1 MRKNHSLNFLGLPP
15 FLWFIFFL
23 LLPLVLVVITSLMTR
38 GTYGNLVWIFSGQSY
53 TRVFDF
59 RYLDI
64 LLKSLK
70 LAVFT
75 TLMCLGLGYPIAWA
89 IATSSARWKNRFLI
103 LIAIPFFMNLVIRV
117 FSLRLL
123 FGFEGPV
130 AKLLELLNITVDPY
144 ALSQNLVLVF
154 YGMIVTY
161 LPYMVFPLYAALEKF
176 DFNMVEA
183 CIDLGGNSW
192 NVFTKLLWPN
202 TKAAVA
208 SGALLVFVPSL
219 GEFVIPDLL
228 GGAKNMLIG
237 NLITEQFLK
246 SRDWPFGAALS
257 IVLMLVLTGISY
269 LIYSWGQKKAWKN

>member
-1 MRKNHSLNFLGLPP
+1 MKKNQSLSFLGFPP
-15 FLWFIFFL
+15 LLWFVFFL
-23 LLPLVLVVITSLMTR
+23 LLPLGLVVITSLMTR
-38 GTYGNLVWIFSGQSY
+38 GTYGNLVWSFSGQSY
-53 TRVFDF
+53 LRVFDL

-64 LLKSLK
+64 LFKSLK
-70 LAVFT
+70 LAGLT
-75 TLMCLGLGYPIAWA
+75 TIMCLTLGYPIAWA
-89 IATSSARWKNRFLI
+89 IATSPQKWKNRFLV
-103 LIAIPFFMNLVIRV
+103 LVAIPFFMNLVIRI

-130 AKLLELLNITVDPY
+130 AKVLEALSITHDPY
-144 ALSQNLVLVF
+144 ALSQNQILVF

-161 LPYMVFPLYAALEKF
+161 LPYMVFPLYGALEKF

-183 CIDLGGNSW
+183 CVDLGGNSW
-192 NVFTKLLWPN
+192 DVFSKVLWPN

-257 IVLMLVLTGISY
+257 VALMLLLTVLSY
-269 LIYSWGQKKAWKN
+269 VIYSWGNKKAWKN